1 MSRAPHQS
9 LVGTSVG
16 LTCLAPTYLNLY
28 HEFAVTSTQHEDD
41 MRMCLNENSSFVYAS
56 LSIFWNEGAATD
68 FGHKTSMQLS
78 EEAIQRGCGLVGAVH
93 CERDWNHPLL

>member
-9 LVGTSVG
+9 LVGTSCA

-41 MRMCLNENSSFVYAS
+41 MRICLNENSSFVYAS

-93 CERDWNHPLL
+93 CE